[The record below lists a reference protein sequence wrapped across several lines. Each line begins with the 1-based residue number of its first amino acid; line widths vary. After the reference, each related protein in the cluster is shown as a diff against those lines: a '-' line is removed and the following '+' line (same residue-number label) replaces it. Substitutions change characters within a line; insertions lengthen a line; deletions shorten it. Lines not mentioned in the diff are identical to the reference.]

1 MIIANH
7 QAINIHIPLRQDQL
21 SILIHSWIPLKNNIM
36 KFNVFYTRLTVTII
50 GILII
55 SNIVSWRSSKRNRQD
70 KIMYRNDLK
79 TVTIGLKTVKDKNG
93 ELITENGILQLR
105 ISDMKEMYD
114 KEIVQTLKDMN
125 VRLRK
130 MESISFTGIEST
142 HEIKTTLRDS
152 VRIVDAEMQPIKYI
166 DYKSEWLD
174 FYQVQYGDLAKT
186 KIIKRDSIIQVVYE
200 PRKSGFILFRPFK
213 QKPPL
218 EQKIKMTDPNTIVK
232 YNKYIIPI
240 KKKRRL

>member
-1 MIIANH
+1 
-7 QAINIHIPLRQDQL
+7 
-21 SILIHSWIPLKNNIM
+21 M

-50 GILII
+50 AFLVV
-55 SNIVSWRSSKRNRQD
+55 SNILLYRTAKNNRQD

-79 TVTIGLKTVKDKNG
+79 TITGGLKTVKDKNG

-105 ISDMKEMYD
+105 IKDMKEMYE
-114 KEIVQTLKDMN
+114 KEVVQTLKDMN

-130 MESISFTGIEST
+130 MESISFTGTEST

-174 FYQVQYGDLAKT
+174 FYQVQYGDLVKT
-186 KIIKRDSIIQVVYE
+186 KVVKRDSIIQVVYE
-200 PRKSGFILFRPFK
+200 PRKSGFILFKPFK
-213 QKPPL
+213 KKPPL
-218 EQKIKMTDPNTIVK
+218 EQKIKMADPNTIVK

-240 KKKRRL
+240 KRKCRL